1 MKRLLAVC
9 LCTALAVSFGCNE
22 PKSTGGPGTTGTQS
36 KGTSKDTTGTTT
48 RGTTT
53 DTTRDGMKDH
63 TTDKDKTFTITAPSG
78 TTDIKQGQSKEIT
91 ISINRGKELKQDVKL
106 TLTSDDKGVMVEP
119 DNSMV
124 KASDDASGVKF
135 TLKAN
140 KDAAIG
146 EHKIHVKAT
155 AESGPPAET
164 EFKVKVSG
172 P

>member
-9 LCTALAVSFGCNE
+9 LCSALAVAFGCNE
-22 PKSTGGPGTTGTQS
+22 HKSTGGPGTSGTQS

-48 RGTTT
+48 RGTT
-53 DTTRDGMKDH
+53 DGMKDH

-78 TTDIKQGQSKEIT
+78 TTSIKQGENKEIS
-91 ISINRGKELKQDVKL
+91 ISVNRGKELKQDI
-106 TLTSDDKGVMVEP
+106 TMHLTSDDKGVVIDP
-119 DNSMV
+119 DNTVV
-124 KASDDASGVKF
+124 KASDNVGSVKF

-146 EHKIHVKAT
+146 EHTVHVKAT
-155 AESGPPAET
+155 SESGPPAET
-164 EFKVKVSG
+164 EFKVKVTG